1 MRIVSIRYGFN
12 PNSSSLGADV
22 SGLLLGVAL
31 TFLLTASLT
40 VWLRLAARMG
50 RVEPHSDAETDA

>member
-40 VWLRLAARMG
+40 VWLRMAARLG
-50 RVEPHSDAETDA
+50 RVKPQVDSEADG